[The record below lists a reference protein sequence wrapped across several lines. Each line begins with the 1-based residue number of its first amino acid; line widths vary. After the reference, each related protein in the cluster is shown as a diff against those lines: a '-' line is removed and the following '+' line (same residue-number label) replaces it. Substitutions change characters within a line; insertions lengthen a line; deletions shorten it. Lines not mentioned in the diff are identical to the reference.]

1 MEADMADVRQ
11 AGVDPVETQEPS
23 TSENRGYWGY
33 RELTEE
39 EMAQSGFEEAGCGC
53 GCGGK

>member
-1 MEADMADVRQ
+1 MADVRQ
-11 AGVDPVETQEPS
+11 AGVEPTEKQEHVV
-23 TSENRGYWGY
+23 TENRGFWGY

-53 GCGGK
+53 GCGK